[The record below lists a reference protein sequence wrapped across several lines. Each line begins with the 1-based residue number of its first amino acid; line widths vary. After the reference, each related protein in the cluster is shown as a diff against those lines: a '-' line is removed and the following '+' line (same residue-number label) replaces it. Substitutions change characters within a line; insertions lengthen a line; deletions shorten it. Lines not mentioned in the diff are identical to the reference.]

1 MSAAADWLKTQ
12 GSEHSSFLLFV
23 DEFDPHE
30 PFDTEPW
37 ASQYGEWEGERLIWP
52 PMLWAAL
59 NRDRSPERGATHPQ
73 QLRCQALDD

>member
-30 PFDTEPW
+30 PFDTP
-37 ASQYGEWEGERLIWP
+37 SLGPVNTGSGKVS
-52 PMLWAAL
+52 
-59 NRDRSPERGATHPQ
+59 D
-73 QLRCQALDD
+73 